1 MYTPPVLTVDGLIF
15 RFREGKLELLLIKR
29 RNEPFAGE
37 LALPGGYV
45 AEGQTTTEALD
56 KVLSRKTGLN
66 LGQLKY
72 LEQLYSF
79 DTVARDPRG
88 HAVSVTYYGVSSG
101 GKPSPA
107 ASTENPAFFAVEN
120 LPPLAFDHKQIV
132 NYAMERLASKLT
144 YTNIAAAFMPS
155 RFTLSQLQT
164 LYEQIAGHPLD
175 KRNFRK
181 QIKSQALVSE
191 TDEWFSEGRHRPA
204 RFYKFSRQKIGPL
217 QA

>member
-1 MYTPPVLTVDGLIF
+1 
-15 RFREGKLELLLIKR
+15 LELLLIKR
-29 RNEPFAGE
+29 KNEPFAGE

-56 KVLSRKTGLN
+56 KVLSRKAGLN

-88 HAVSVTYYGVSSG
+88 HAVSVTYYGIGNDLKVSYQKAG
-101 GKPSPA
+101 L
-107 ASTENPAFFAVEN
+107 ENPEFFPINE
-120 LPPLAFDHKQIV
+120 LPPLAFDHLKIV
-132 NYAMERLASKLT
+132 EYARQRLQSKLS
-144 YTNIAAAFMPS
+144 YTNIAMAFMPK

-181 QIKSQALVSE
+181 QIQAQNLIKE
-191 TDEWFSEGRHRPA
+191 TDEWYKEGRHRPA
-204 RFYKFSRQKIGPL
+204 RYYVFAKQTVQNLDF
-217 QA
+217 